1 MKIEEIYQKLNEIR
15 EMVSA
20 YEEEDGNVPVD
31 AGDVQIC
38 TSFFKTELQKALE
51 RGKAKKQK
59 RQNGE

>member
-38 TSFFKTELQKALE
+38 TNFFKTELQKALE
-51 RGKAKKQK
+51 RGKTKKQK
-59 RQNGE
+59 RQNEE